1 MAIES
6 MNAATVAAS
15 SVPQTTQQQLGQAQQ
30 AGQVQQPDQAQQA
43 KQVAE
48 SEARAKAS
56 IQETEDISAEQL
68 QDAIDRLNELMK
80 DGQRSL
86 AFSVDKEQDEVI
98 VKVMDVKTNEVI
110 RQIPNEEA
118 LKFAKNLEGVLGV
131 IFNDRA

>member
-15 SVPQTTQQQLGQAQQ
+15 SAQQTTLQQTGQTQQAEQAQQ
-30 AGQVQQPDQAQQA
+30 AQQV
-43 KQVAE
+43 
-48 SEARAKAS
+48 SEQETRAKDS
-56 IQETEDISAEQL
+56 IQETEEISAEQL
-68 QDAIDRLNELMK
+68 EAAIDRLNELMK

-98 VKVMDVKTNEVI
+98 VKVMDMKTNEVI